1 MVNRSALL
9 LRYKE
14 PAVRWIND
22 ADPSPSEHAATL
34 DDVNEERTVYLIDDA
49 AGDDPKSLERW
60 LKRNYANLF
69 EMELEGWYTDPS
81 FWPQV
86 RNYQL
91 FREWFEPECH
101 TVVIDTCPDD
111 LFDDDT

>member
-14 PAVRWIND
+14 PAVRSIND

-49 AGDDPKSLERW
+49 AGDDPESLERW

-81 FWPQV
+81 LWPQV

-91 FREWFEPECH
+91 FREWFEAECH